1 MYKLVFAYNRTNL
14 PIKDT
19 DEHPDNTKIDRS
31 QEVSAKFKD
40 IILAIFE
47 VLMIRIWVELK
58 GFFLYSNKSTET
70 S

>member
-47 VLMIRIWVELK
+47 VLMIRI
-58 GFFLYSNKSTET
+58 
-70 S
+70 

>member
-1 MYKLVFAYNRTNL
+1 MKFCRQKVVVFHSNTWMYKLVFAYNRTNL

-47 VLMIRIWVELK
+47 VLMIRI
-58 GFFLYSNKSTET
+58 
-70 S
+70 